1 MDSLRGF
8 VSFLWLTLRT
18 LGASPDHAARRTPDP
33 HHIRGAPAEH
43 RRARPSSPRCGGL
56 VTTDSFVA
64 SMITS
69 HPSRSPDSPA
79 DEPILRTSR
88 GMLPE
93 KPEPSF
99 GTIAVASNLTFIL
112 LPHACC
118 APAQHAQLLSACSR
132 SRPAV
137 PQTSEAVN
145 ASLTATS
152 RSRPTP
158 RALASTRSPLKISF
172 AIARSGT
179 WMVAATIDIGGCSR
193 SGVGETA
200 SKQQQPASSLVAVVS

>member
-1 MDSLRGF
+1 MREPRRHAVSRGKYRYAEYEAFGWFSTIFCFRQRSWTTRLDSLRGF
-8 VSFLWLTLRT
+8 VSFLWLALRT

-79 DEPILRTSR
+79 DEPILRTSH
-88 GMLPE
+88 GTLPE

-99 GTIAVASNLTFIL
+99 GTIAVASNLTLIL

-118 APAQHAQLLSACSR
+118 APAQLSMLSCSTLAHDYA
-132 SRPAV
+132 RPYRRH
-137 PQTSEAVN
+137 PK
-145 ASLTATS
+145 
-152 RSRPTP
+152 P
-158 RALASTRSPLKISF
+158 
-172 AIARSGT
+172 
-179 WMVAATIDIGGCSR
+179 
-193 SGVGETA
+193 
-200 SKQQQPASSLVAVVS
+200 